1 MPGNRAGSLI
11 RAVLVPAPP
20 TVTRALLF
28 QCFSPTERTE
38 YECLPARR
46 RADWLVSRLALKRA
60 YRLFGGPRAFTAI
73 EVIRDAAGRPAIAG
87 ARMCCSL
94 AHGGGGGLGVVG
106 PVPVGA
112 DLERVGRYDTA
123 LVQAVADAREIA
135 LVAEAGVPGGL
146 VPTVA
151 WTLKEAVLKA
161 VGIGLGLHPRCAVIT
176 ARCADGWLVRVRD
189 RRERVSTWQVTAT
202 CRDGLCLAVAQ
213 PPGAA
218 SVRLTTWRD
227 MRHATRRPR
236 AEVVA

>member
-1 MPGNRAGSLI
+1 MSDNRAGSPI
-11 RAVLVPAPP
+11 QAVLVPALPP
-20 TVTRALLF
+20 AKRALLTE
-28 QCFSPTERTE
+28 CFSPTEQAQ
-38 YECLPARR
+38 YERLPCRR
-46 RADWLVSRLALKRA
+46 RVDWLASRLALKHAYQRA
-60 YRLFGGPRAFTAI
+60 GGPRATREI
-73 EVIRDAAGRPAIAG
+73 EVIHDAVGRPAIAG
-87 ARMCCSL
+87 ARVRCSL
-94 AHGGGGGLGVVG
+94 AHAGGGGLGVVG

-112 DLERVGRYDTA
+112 DLESAGRYDA
-123 LVQAVADAREIA
+123 PFVQAVADAREIA

-161 VGIGLGLHPRCAVIT
+161 VGIGLGLHPRRAVIT
-176 ARCADGWLVRVRD
+176 ARCADGWLVRARD

-202 CRDGLCLAVAQ
+202 LREGLCLAVAQ